1 MSIRFPRDIWAMNV
15 LAAMKSF
22 MSTWELAFQTLMRP
36 PIALCWQFLPL
47 RYSSIF
53 LPVGRFSA

>member
-22 MSTWELAFQTLMRP
+22 MSTWELAFQTLMSFP
-36 PIALCWQFLPL
+36 TIVATKQ
-47 RYSSIF
+47 
-53 LPVGRFSA
+53 